1 METAAN
7 SANLMPTLK
16 ANYPW
21 QLKRRYVQGIV
32 FFLIF
37 THLLLYD
44 SKYDF
49 PSGWNDTHTHRR
61 KRETERLREGK
72 KCGEKCETPKCS
84 FFVIHAY
91 VRYGQNVHELKK
103 KKTKKLKI
111 KNLKMKNQP
120 TRTER
125 NKKRE
130 TLFPSEKR
138 LIPNHTQPRT
148 VLHPDRNTTPKNG
161 TRYNSLQCF
170 VSTYFLAV
178 LWKAFR

>member
-1 METAAN
+1 
-7 SANLMPTLK
+7 
-16 ANYPW
+16 
-21 QLKRRYVQGIV
+21 
-32 FFLIF
+32 
-37 THLLLYD
+37 
-44 SKYDF
+44 
-49 PSGWNDTHTHRR
+49 
-61 KRETERLREGK
+61 
-72 KCGEKCETPKCS
+72 
-84 FFVIHAY
+84 
-91 VRYGQNVHELKK
+91 
-103 KKTKKLKI
+103 
-111 KNLKMKNQP
+111 MKNQP

-178 LWKAFR
+178 L